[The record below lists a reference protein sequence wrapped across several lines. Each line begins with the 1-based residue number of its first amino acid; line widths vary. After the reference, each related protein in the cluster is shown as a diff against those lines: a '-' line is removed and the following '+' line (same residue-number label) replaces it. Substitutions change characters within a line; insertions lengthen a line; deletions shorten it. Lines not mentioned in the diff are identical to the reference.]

1 MYQFTD
7 DCRIGIP
14 QIDDEHAQL
23 FSLINEGYSLLA
35 AKDTDLHLTAKHL
48 IAHLREYADTH
59 FTHEEA
65 YMRSIGDP
73 ELSSQQQEHQDFIA
87 YLDSLHLEKLD
98 NVRIRPALENLLNY
112 LSHWLFHHIIGSDTL
127 IGKFESPFSFT
138 SKYLTD
144 IPLIDDEHKRLFEII
159 KDANDVIH
167 AELLHDKYDEIL
179 HIISDLKDYTAVH
192 FADEEA
198 YMEKIGYPELE
209 SQKKA
214 HTAFIDKL
222 ADINLDDL
230 DAHQQNYLEDLIS
243 FLLNWLSVHI
253 LHMDKKIG
261 EFVANLK

>member
-7 DCRIGIP
+7 DCRISIP

-23 FSLINEGYSLLA
+23 FSLINEGYALLA
-35 AKDTDLHLTAKHL
+35 AKDTNLHLTAKHL

-98 NVRIRPALENLLNY
+98 NVRIRPALESLLNY
-112 LSHWLFHHIIGSDTL
+112 LSRWLFHHIIGSDTL

-192 FADEEA
+192 FTDEEA

-214 HTAFIDKL
+214 HAAFIDKL
-222 ADINLDDL
+222 DEINLDDL
-230 DAHQQNYLEDLIS
+230 DAHQQHYLEDLIS